1 MSIPSE
7 SRVHLV
13 GVDRVARIEAR
24 VESYLHLARRMVVDQ
39 FGPEAGGDDHV
50 LSTVTLA
57 AAMANLET
65 AEIIASSEDRI
76 ADTIEEKEV

>member
-1 MSIPSE
+1 MTAPSE
-7 SRVHLV
+7 SKVHLI
-13 GVDRVARIEAR
+13 GVDGVARIEAR
-24 VESYLHLARRMVVDQ
+24 VESYLHLARRMIIDQ

-65 AEIIASSEDRI
+65 AEIVASSEDKV
-76 ADTIEEKEV
+76 ADSIEKKEV